1 MLERRDLS
9 IGLLAAALLFPVT
22 AGAQQFPTRVVR
34 IVVAGPPSG
43 AADSLARTVAQKLT
57 IAWKRQVIVD
67 NRPGA
72 SGQIGTE
79 FVARAAP
86 DGYTFMI
93 GHNGTHAVNAGL
105 RQKLPYDPAAD
116 FVPITLAAKFPNV
129 ILVHPSLPAQS
140 VKQLIALAKARPG
153 QLAYGTSGVG
163 FPQHLAAE
171 YFSAK
176 AGIKML
182 HVPYKGSAAALI
194 DGIAGNVPILFP
206 NLVVALPHMES
217 GRLRALAVTSV
228 KRSTAAPQVP
238 TVAEAALPGYEV
250 TTWFGFLAPAAVPPD
265 IVRELHSALTRA
277 FRDPDVQTIVTSQG
291 GEVVASTGSEFA
303 AFIKAELSKWAAI
316 IKWSGAS
323 AE

>member
-1 MLERRDLS
+1 MLEARRVPAAF
-9 IGLLAAALLFPVT
+9 AAAVLLSPCA
-22 AGAQQFPTRVVR
+22 AGAQEFPSRVVR
-34 IVVAGPPSG
+34 LVVAGPPGG

-57 IAWKRQVIVD
+57 VAWKRQVIVD

-72 SGQIGTE
+72 SGQIGTD
-79 FVARAAP
+79 FVAKAVP
-86 DGYTFMI
+86 DGHTFMI
-93 GHNGTHAVNAGL
+93 GHNGTHAINPAL
-105 RQKLPYDPAAD
+105 RQKLPFDPVAD

-129 ILVHPSLPAQS
+129 VLVHPSLPVRS
-140 VKQLIALAKARPG
+140 VKALISMAKAQPG

-171 YFSAK
+171 FFSAK

-182 HVPYKGSAAALI
+182 HVPYKGSAAALV

-206 NLVVALPHMES
+206 NLVVALPHMAS
-217 GRLRALAVTSV
+217 GRLLPLGVTSL
-228 KRSTAAPQVP
+228 KRSAAAPQVP
-238 TVAEAALPGYEV
+238 TVSEAALPGYEV
-250 TTWFGFLAPAAVPPD
+250 TTWFGFLAPAAVPPE
-265 IVRELHSALTRA
+265 IVRELHSATTHALRQ
-277 FRDPDVQTIVTSQG
+277 PEVQAIVASQG
-291 GEVVASTGSEFA
+291 GDVVASTGSEFG